1 MLAAGVASPGLA
13 SNLVTNG
20 GFEQLSNGPNLG
32 SNLTTATDWIV
43 SSPGGTYSG
52 QGYSIFFAAGAAD
65 NGGAT
70 DNNPINVG
78 IWGPG
83 KSEANGFT
91 GSSPTGGNFFAS
103 DSDPAYASKISQT
116 LTGLIV
122 GHSYTVKFDWA
133 GSQLYC
139 LPCGPGQFMG
149 ATDHSFVVGFG
160 AQTQSTDVVHIA
172 SHGFS
177 GWMSETM
184 YFTAQN
190 TSEVLSFLSTSG
202 PSGLPPMALLDGVTV
217 AVPEPATWAFMLA
230 GFAAVG
236 ISARRRRTTKLAV

>member
-1 MLAAGVASPGLA
+1 MVNFLDKCSGGVTTRRPVRRIGAKKGENAIRRDTYALVATMLAAGVASPGLA
-13 SNLVTNG
+13 SNPVTNG
-20 GFEQLSNGPNLG
+20 GFEQLSKGPNLG

-103 DSDPAYASKISQT
+103 DSDPAYAS
-116 LTGLIV
+116 
-122 GHSYTVKFDWA
+122 
-133 GSQLYC
+133 
-139 LPCGPGQFMG
+139 
-149 ATDHSFVVGFG
+149 
-160 AQTQSTDVVHIA
+160 
-172 SHGFS
+172 
-177 GWMSETM
+177 
-184 YFTAQN
+184 N
-190 TSEVLSFLSTSG
+190 
-202 PSGLPPMALLDGVTV
+202 
-217 AVPEPATWAFMLA
+217 LA
-230 GFAAVG
+230 DADRPD
-236 ISARRRRTTKLAV
+236 RRP